1 MGEEKLLAVQLI
13 RKRRVLATTQKKV
26 FKNLKKKQREKYFS
40 EETAK

>member
-26 FKNLKKKQREKYFS
+26 LKKQREKYFS

>member
-13 RKRRVLATTQKKV
+13 RKRRVLATTKKKV
-26 FKNLKKKQREKYFS
+26 FKNLKQQREKYFS